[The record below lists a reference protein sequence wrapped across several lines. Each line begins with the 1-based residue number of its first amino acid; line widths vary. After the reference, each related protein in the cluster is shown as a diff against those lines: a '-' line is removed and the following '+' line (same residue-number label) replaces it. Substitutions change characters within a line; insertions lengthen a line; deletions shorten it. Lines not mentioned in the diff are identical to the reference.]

1 MRETIRKEGHVSQIP
16 TPIDLRSDT
25 VTRPDAE
32 MRKAIA
38 RAEVG
43 DDVFGEDPTMNRL
56 LEQVS
61 ARLGKEA
68 AIFVPSGTMGNQICV
83 NVHTRPG
90 DEALAHVQG
99 HVLDLEGGAAAALAG
114 VHVTGL
120 PGANG
125 VIDSEVIRHAIRPP
139 NEHSPRTR
147 LLCLENTHNVAGG
160 TIWPLE
166 ALEKASAVA
175 HQAGLVVHLDG
186 ARIWNASVATG
197 VDPAQYAQHADTVMV
212 CFSKGLG
219 APVGSAVAGSRDVVD
234 KLRYVRKKYGGAMRQ
249 VGVLAA
255 ACLYAL
261 ENNIDR
267 LADDH
272 KNAALLAGYLGEVD
286 GVSIPHPV
294 ETNIIVV
301 NLEGL
306 GVTAS
311 LVVEELKKRGVL
323 AVSLGENV
331 VRFVTHKDVNESEVE
346 KAGQETVEVLRQ
358 VRG

>member
-1 MRETIRKEGHVSQIP
+1 MCIRDRLRRARPLRETIRKEGHVSQIP

-99 HVLDLEGGAAAALAG
+99 HVLVLEGGAAAALAG

-125 VIDSEVIRHAIRPP
+125 G
-139 NEHSPRTR
+139 SPRTR